1 MRKPAGGSVACTRD
15 AATKLPVHSRLG
27 SRAVEV
33 MTFETA
39 RMRTESETLLGNE
52 LQLTQA
58 MRALSAAVGVAQ
70 SATAVIPRI
79 DCRIL
84 RW

>member
-1 MRKPAGGSVACTRD
+1 
-15 AATKLPVHSRLG
+15 
-27 SRAVEV
+27 

-58 MRALSAAVGVAQ
+58 MRAVIAVVGVTQ
-70 SATAVIPRI
+70 SHTLATSA
-79 DCRIL
+79 L
-84 RW
+84 K

>member
-1 MRKPAGGSVACTRD
+1 MRKPACGLVSCTRD
-15 AATKLPVHSRLG
+15 AATKLPVHARPD

-39 RMRTESETLLGNE
+39 RMRRESETLLGNE

-58 MRALSAAVGVAQ
+58 MRALSAVVGVAQ